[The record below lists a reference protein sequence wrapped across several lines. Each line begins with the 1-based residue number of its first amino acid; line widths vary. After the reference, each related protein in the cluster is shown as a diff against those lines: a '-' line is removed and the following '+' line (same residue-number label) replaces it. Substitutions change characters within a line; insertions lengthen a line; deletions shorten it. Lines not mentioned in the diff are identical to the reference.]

1 MKKNNYETNAL
12 PARRRA
18 IKYISGTIAE
28 KPKMQNTPHNEIQ
41 T

>member
-1 MKKNNYETNAL
+1 MKKNNYKTNAL
-12 PARRRA
+12 PARSRA

-28 KPKMQNTPHNEIQ
+28 KSKNEKYL